1 MRPGALLLLSLVLTS
16 CAAQLPSEKRWSTPT
31 ATFFDTWQA
40 RSDSTYNTGYL
51 AAVDLE
57 SQQRTESFTLEM
69 FYRRPDTYILRGR
82 GALGATGFRAKLV
95 GDSLT
100 LLLNRE
106 NRGYAGRVRDYPD
119 SSLVEMWQLM
129 ARALPWIF
137 GNAPLHGSNPWRA
150 RLTNRGTRPEYIE
163 IYEPPYR
170 LGLQYGR
177 YRSEYPYWHLKSV
190 MGIAE
195 KTLTS
200 TEGEC
205 RLALTFRQWLY
216 NTSLPP
222 NTFELSLPPGT
233 HPLND

>member
-1 MRPGALLLLSLVLTS
+1 MKHAALALALLLPLSCTS
-16 CAAQLPSEKRWSTPT
+16 SRSVDQRFSEPTP
-31 ATFFDTWQA
+31 AFIDTWQA

-51 AAVDLE
+51 AAVDFE

-82 GALGATGFRAKLV
+82 GTLGVTGFRAKLV

-106 NRGYAGRVRDYPD
+106 NRGYAGLVQSYPD
-119 SSLVEMWQLM
+119 SSLVDMWRLM
-129 ARALPWIF
+129 SEALPWVF
-137 GNAPLHGSNPWRA
+137 GNADLHGDALWRV

-163 IYEPPYR
+163 VHDPPYR

-177 YRSEYPYWHLKSV
+177 YRNEYPYWYLKTV
-190 MGIAE
+190 TGVAE
-195 KTLTS
+195 
-200 TEGEC
+200 EG

-233 HPLND
+233 LPLND